1 MTKPQKNPTQDIDD
15 RGLSAR
21 AFAALLLSAFAV
33 VTVCALIGGWPGLVG
48 IAVTAILLTGFAA
61 YRL

>member
-1 MTKPQKNPTQDIDD
+1 MTELRKNRTQDSDD
-15 RGLSAR
+15 RGMSAW
-21 AFAALLLSAFAV
+21 AFAALLLSAFV
-33 VTVCALIGGWPGLVG
+33 VVAACALIGGWFGLVG